1 MRTRIHLPAT
11 KTSKTTRDT
20 TQKQKRSEALPLRY
34 IGHLNKLFSGIR
46 KQVNH
51 THRKPRHAITHNP
64 GNTHLFLSGYRKDP
78 PLCPRLKTTHLIFPG
93 NRERSSRTQTQ
104 RRHYPIH
111 GEEQPERNP
120 GQTQTRT
127 GTVAISLTH
136 HYPGRERK
144 FLNSRERHY
153 FICGE
158 QLKRPTAITH
168 TSISSRKR
176 REKRTCHYSIHG
188 EEHSPKRREHPR
200 RKHREEP
207 LQEQRNHIRR

>member
-1 MRTRIHLPAT
+1 M
-11 KTSKTTRDT
+11 
-20 TQKQKRSEALPLRY
+20 RY
-34 IGHLNKLFSGIR
+34 IGCLNKLFSGIR

-51 THRKPRHAITHNP
+51 THRKPRDAITHNP

-78 PLCPRLKTTHLIFPG
+78 PHCPRLQTTHLIFPG
-93 NRERSSRTQTQ
+93 NRERSSRTRTQT
-104 RRHYPIH
+104 RHYPIY
-111 GEEQPERNP
+111 GEEQSERNP

-127 GTVAISLTH
+127 GTVTISFTH

-144 FLNSRERHY
+144 SLNSRERLY

-168 TSISSRKR
+168 TSIISRKR

-188 EEHSPKRREHPR
+188 DEHSPKRREQPR

-207 LQEQRNHIRR
+207 PQEERNHICR